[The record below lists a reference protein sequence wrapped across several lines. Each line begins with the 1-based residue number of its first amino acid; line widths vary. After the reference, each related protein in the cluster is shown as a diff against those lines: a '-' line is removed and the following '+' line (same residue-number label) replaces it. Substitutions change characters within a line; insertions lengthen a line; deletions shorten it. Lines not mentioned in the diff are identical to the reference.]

1 MFRVMLIITKDETG
15 KYLWVLQCNSS
26 CFTHPSIERMTFMS
40 EEEQQPQSVTLPI
53 EWHVPDSIQSRYAT
67 NVLVQALHYEFIISF
82 FETKLPPFIGQLEE
96 VKAKFEQAGT
106 IQAECIGRIIVAA
119 EQLPSIIN
127 ALQTSLEAYQAAR
140 EI

>member
-1 MFRVMLIITKDETG
+1 
-15 KYLWVLQCNSS
+15 
-26 CFTHPSIERMTFMS
+26 MS
-40 EEEQQPQSVTLPI
+40 EEEQQSQSLTLPI

-82 FETKLPPFIGQLEE
+82 FETKLPPFIGQPEE

-140 EI
+140 DI